1 MLTILIGFAVGL
13 LVGLSGLGGGVIL
26 LPLLIFM
33 LGIPP
38 IVAVGSGAVFSSIT
52 KTGAGLLNWR
62 QGTLDWGLV
71 GYLAA
76 GSVPGAL
83 AGVGFLSHLRAS
95 YGDGVNDV
103 LTRMIGILLIVI
115 PVLLLVEGRLQ
126 RQTGNNL
133 RSLLPGWV
141 NRRNG
146 GIITGLVGGFL
157 VGLTSVGSGS
167 IILMLLLL
175 FSRRPPNVLV
185 GTDITHAVIL
195 TGVAGLFHLGIGTV
209 DLPLVGLLLVGS
221 LPGSLLGVWLGAY
234 LPIGWLRSIL
244 ILLLLATGTK
254 MLWG

>member
-1 MLTILIGFAVGL
+1 MLTILIGFTVGL
-13 LVGLSGLGGGVIL
+13 LVGLSGLGGGVVL
-26 LPLLIFM
+26 LPLLIFV
-33 LGIPP
+33 LHVPP
-38 IVAVGSGAVFSSIT
+38 IMAVGSGAVFSSIT
-52 KTGAGLLNWR
+52 KTGAGLLHWR

-76 GSVPGAL
+76 GSIPGAL
-83 AGVGFLSHLRAS
+83 AGVGFLSYLRTT
-95 YGDGVNDV
+95 YGDGVNDL
-103 LTRMIGILLIVI
+103 LTRMIGILLVVI
-115 PVLLLVEGRLQ
+115 PILLLVEAKLQ
-126 RQTGNNL
+126 RQTGNDL

-146 GIITGLVGGFL
+146 AAITGLVGGFL

-175 FSRRPPNVLV
+175 FSRRPPKVLV
-185 GTDITHAVIL
+185 GTDIMHAVIL

-221 LPGSLLGVWLGAY
+221 LPGSLLGVRLGAY
-234 LPIGWLRSIL
+234 LPVGWLRRFL
-244 ILLLLATGTK
+244 ILLLLATGVK